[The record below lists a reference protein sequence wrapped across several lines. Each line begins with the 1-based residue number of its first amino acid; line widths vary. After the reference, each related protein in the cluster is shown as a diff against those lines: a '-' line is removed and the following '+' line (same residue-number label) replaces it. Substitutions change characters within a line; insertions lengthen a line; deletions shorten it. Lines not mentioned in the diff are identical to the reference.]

1 MLKDHEVSP
10 FFILWLKIVAWILV
24 LWLVAYM
31 FDKPA
36 KVEQPSNK
44 CIWKNIDPSR
54 RMSEISS
61 YDYNTL
67 TVTYADPAPPY
78 RGRPKQTVTYSRGV
92 TLQTGLSNEE
102 ILEQLNLDYDDV
114 RDYLGEELY

>member
-24 LWLVAYM
+24 LWLVAYVC
-31 FDKPA
+31 DKP
-36 KVEQPSNK
+36 VEVDSKPK
-44 CIWKNIDPSR
+44 CVWKNIDPSR

-61 YDYNTL
+61 YDYNTF

-78 RGRPKQTVTYSRGV
+78 RGRPSHSVTYSRGV
-92 TLQTGLSNEE
+92 TLQTGLSSEE
-102 ILEQLNLDYDDV
+102 ILEQLNLDYEDV
-114 RDYLGEELY
+114 RDYFGDELY